1 MEESQRQDGKVPWT
15 QDQTQKQN
23 QAQATS
29 CQDQAQPPHGS
40 NQLRILEEE
49 TQQVHRPSP
58 LKKKAQTAAECRRN
72 QGPTA
77 RAAASHLNSA
87 GLRKAQSV
95 HSLLT
100 DTGNTQLTTQT
111 GKQTVDPS
119 SCTHRTPEY
128 EHSPGHKEAKLK
140 LAG

>member
-29 CQDQAQPPHGS
+29 FQDQAQPPHGS

-49 TQQVHRPSP
+49 TPLTQQVHRPSP
-58 LKKKAQTAAECRRN
+58 LKKKAQTAVECRRN

-100 DTGNTQLTTQT
+100 DTGNTQITTQT
-111 GKQTVDPS
+111 GKQ
-119 SCTHRTPEY
+119 HKNQKRLWTPKQLHTLY
-128 EHSPGHKEAKLK
+128 T
-140 LAG
+140 

>member
-1 MEESQRQDGKVPWT
+1 MEESGQDGKVSWT
-15 QDQTQKQN
+15 QDQAQKQN

-29 CQDQAQPPHGS
+29 FQDQAQPPQGS
-40 NQLRILEEE
+40 NQLQILEEE
-49 TQQVHRPSP
+49 TPLTQQVHRPSP
-58 LKKKAQTAAECRRN
+58 LKKAQTAVESRRN

-100 DTGNTQLTTQT
+100 DTGNTQLTHHTN
-111 GKQTVDPS
+111 
-119 SCTHRTPEY
+119 R
-128 EHSPGHKEAKLK
+128 
-140 LAG
+140 